1 MMNPSAPPGFT
12 PPARPSSRSP
22 KLAPYLSQFSCENLD
37 LISLLGIIQQAKK
50 AGEETAHPE
59 MRASAG
65 KRRERV
71 SKR

>member
-1 MMNPSAPPGFT
+1 MMNQSVPSGFT
-12 PPARPSSRSP
+12 PTARHSSRSP

-37 LISLLGIIQQAKK
+37 LVSLLDMIQQAEK

-59 MRASAG
+59 MHASAG
-65 KRRERV
+65 MRRERA